1 MNPNIFREYDIRGI
15 VDNDFPEDVVFNI
28 GKSYGSILIQ
38 NNQKNISI
46 SGDIRHS
53 TNRLKDNLIE
63 GLLTTGINIYDM
75 GVLPTPLNYFSL
87 YHTDIENSIQVTGS
101 HNPKE
106 YNGFK
111 ISFNKKPFFG
121 KDIKKIESIIKNN
134 SYSVKENKGSYYK
147 IDVVDD
153 YIKMIKSQIKIDK
166 ESTERK

>member
-63 GLLTTGINIYDM
+63 GLLTTGINVYDM
-75 GVLPTPLNYFSL
+75 GVLPTPLNCF
-87 YHTDIENSIQVTGS
+87 
-101 HNPKE
+101 
-106 YNGFK
+106 FK
-111 ISFNKKPFFG
+111 A
-121 KDIKKIESIIKNN
+121 IKLCSNA
-134 SYSVKENKGSYYK
+134 SGV
-147 IDVVDD
+147 
-153 YIKMIKSQIKIDK
+153 
-166 ESTERK
+166 